1 MNKDNLLLVDAH
13 VHMYDCFDL
22 DLFFDSSFLNFKNVA
37 ASFGYV
43 TRYTPIL
50 FMTEGRDERCF
61 DRLLRLA
68 DDRKVLETVN
78 FTHYEFMRTH
88 EPFSLSVHEDSS
100 PPLFLI
106 AGHQIVTKEKL
117 EVLALMTVSKIPDG
131 LSLNTTFD
139 SIIEYGGIPVLPW
152 GFGKWMGKRGEI
164 LKGFL
169 NKRVDDR
176 IFLGDNSGRPAFL
189 PAPPQFNSRK
199 RNRIRILP
207 GSDPLPF
214 ASECHKPGS
223 FGCAISGSVDP
234 NEPGND
240 LRRIIRDPLT
250 RPVSFGQLE
259 TTSRFFKN
267 QLFMQLIKIS
277 NQYKRKKS

>member
-22 DLFFDSSFLNFKNVA
+22 AVFLGSSFSNFKNVA
-37 ASFGYV
+37 ASFGYL
-43 TRYTPIL
+43 TGYTPIL
-50 FMTEGRDERCF
+50 FMTEGRNERWF
-61 DRLLRLA
+61 DRILRLA
-68 DDRKVLETVN
+68 DDREVIEADNLV
-78 FTHYEFMRTH
+78 HYKFMRTL
-88 EPFSLSVHEDSS
+88 EPFSLSVHEDGS

-106 AGHQIVTKEKL
+106 AGRQIVTKEKL
-117 EVLALMTVSKIPDG
+117 EVLALVTISKIPDG
-131 LSLNTTFD
+131 LALNTTYE

-152 GFGKWMGKRGEI
+152 GFGKWMGKRGKI

-169 NKRVDDR
+169 EKRADEQ

-199 RNRIRILP
+199 GKGIRILP

-234 NEPGND
+234 SEPGND
-240 LRRIIRDPLT
+240 FRRIILNPHT
-250 RPVSFGQLE
+250 RPVSFGHLE
-259 TTSRFFKN
+259 TLPRFLKN
-267 QLFMQLIKIS
+267 QLFMQLLKIS
-277 NQYKRKKS
+277 NQSKPNIS